1 MDFSIF
7 NMAKEHNELIA
18 YVMIAFA
25 IVFFLIFFLSLS
37 KKNAIYASILKFAP
51 SIMTALGLFG
61 TFVGLTLALS
71 ELDISNTET
80 VTKFVS
86 ELKPVFS
93 FSILGIGSSIFFM
106 ILNFC
111 ISALNNY
118 RIQDR
123 KLKNQENIEDRQE
136 IIDEY
141 NNKTITYL
149 SQHSHFLNQAV
160 NEIKNQNSLFIKN
173 ERSVAQL
180 LEIIATDNRKQTN
193 LLDNQAAAFGALHTS
208 ISQMTGAIANME
220 TGYDMD
226 KLGDVI
232 AVKMSD
238 LLLEP
243 LNNIKTA
250 LENNNS
256 DTIRTLLQDLKTEVL
271 TPIKDEIQR
280 TTTST
285 NRVVSA
291 VQESQQTNK
300 QLIAKLG
307 EVTGQMTR
315 FVTQTDTL
323 VQAMKTSVDD
333 MKKMQENQAT
343 TLNQF
348 NTDLQTNL
356 DKIQPAIKDGMQTA
370 TTSMTQAIE
379 KTTDKMNDAMKG
391 VITDISDNVVG
402 ELSRI
407 LTDFNDNMDTHL
419 NRMNTELEETGDRA
433 SGLIDRSTEAL
444 KTTMGEIDST
454 LRNLS
459 TELQKE
465 LNAFR
470 DEYNTSLTDF
480 FDKQNE
486 QLEKTLGVQSKALQ
500 DTADQ
505 LKGQFEKM
513 ETAQKDLNNQMND
526 LIEKANSIYNPLLN
540 QMTTIATNLN
550 GGNQQIIRELRQTAE
565 YNEKINNALKELGE
579 TMPQEFA
586 KAFGS
591 LNDAYVKKFTEG
603 NEALHKTMQEMITS
617 AAALLTVANSKHHH
631 E

>member
-7 NMAKEHNELIA
+7 NMAMEHNLPISI
-18 YVMIAFA
+18 VMMASAVIFF
-25 IVFFLIFFLSLS
+25 IVFIYALSYY
-37 KKNAIYASILKFAP
+37 NARSASILKFAP

-61 TFVGLTLALS
+61 TFAGLTLALS

-93 FSILGIGSSIFFM
+93 FSILGIGSSIFF
-106 ILNFC
+106 IVANFY

-123 KLKNQENIEDRQE
+123 KLKNQENIEERQE

-141 NNKTITYL
+141 NNQTITHL
-149 SQHSHFLNQAV
+149 NQHSHFLNQAV
-160 NEIKNQNSLFIKN
+160 NEIKNQNSLFVKN

-193 LLDNQAAAFGALHTS
+193 LLDNQANTFGALHTS

-243 LNNIKTA
+243 LNDIKTA
-250 LENNNS
+250 LENNNN

-307 EVTGQMTR
+307 EVTGQMTT

-323 VQAMKTSVDD
+323 VQAMKTSVSD
-333 MKKMQENQAT
+333 MQGIQQSQAT

-348 NTDLQTNL
+348 NIDLQTNL
-356 DKIQPAIKDGMQTA
+356 DKIQPAIEGGMETA
-370 TTSMTQAIE
+370 TKSMTQAIE
-379 KTTDKMNDAMKG
+379 KTTDKMNDAMQG

-407 LTDFNDNMDTHL
+407 LTNFNDNMDSHL
-419 NRMNTELEETGDRA
+419 NRMNTELEETGKRA
-433 SGLIDRSTEAL
+433 SGLINDSAKAL
-444 KTTMGEIDST
+444 ETTMGEIDGT
-454 LRNLS
+454 LQGLS
-459 TELQKE
+459 EQLQQELK
-465 LNAFR
+465 AFR
-470 DEYNTSLTDF
+470 EQYDTSLTDF

-513 ETAQKDLNNQMND
+513 ETAQKDLNKQMND
-526 LIEKANSIYNPLLN
+526 LIERANSIYNPLLN

-617 AAALLTVANSKHHH
+617 AAVLLNVANSKHHH